1 MKIYFNGDSYTYGG
15 GLLDKENTRFSKI
28 ICDELDAEETNH
40 AVSGCGNWS
49 ILRRSICD
57 VDISEYD
64 LAIINM
70 SNIGRIES
78 WDVNVGWK
86 KINVHKF
93 KEDSEHNRFWN
104 YYMKKI
110 WTWEYGIAEEKIV
123 YNSLKNLCQV
133 NNVPLILTTIR
144 GLHMSSGRVGDFSD
158 LPFDLLLS
166 DLKYPRC
173 PGNHPNEE
181 GHQMITND
189 LIKIYENLL

>member
-1 MKIYFNGDSYTYGG
+1 MKIYFNGDSYTYGSELSDKSKKFST
-15 GLLDKENTRFSKI
+15 LLCGK
-28 ICDELDAEETNH
+28 LGAEETNDS
-40 AVSGCGNWS
+40 VSGCGNWS
-49 ILRRSICD
+49 ILRRTMD
-57 VDISEYD
+57 RDMSEYD
-64 LAIINM
+64 LAVINL

-86 KINVHKF
+86 KINVQKF
-93 KEDSEHNRFWN
+93 KEDSEHNRFWK
-104 YYMKKI
+104 YYMKHI
-110 WTWEYGIAEEKIV
+110 WTWEHAIAEEKIV

-144 GLHMSSGRVGDFSD
+144 GLHMSSGRVEDFSD

-166 DLKYPRC
+166 DLKYPRY